1 MNTLHRIYLDQNYEF
16 FFNRNSKEL
25 LRNIYLSSDFSTIC
39 MSLLMFLTEV
49 LIIFVLLVFLFFVD
63 FKLTFLSFITF
74 GTIGYF
80 YVTYFKKKI
89 FDLGSQRQTLDGK
102 INKNT
107 IETYQSIRE
116 IKIYESKT
124 FFKKHLT
131 CLFLTTRK

>member
-80 YVTYFKKKI
+80 YVTYFKRK
-89 FDLGSQRQTLDGK
+89 
-102 INKNT
+102 
-107 IETYQSIRE
+107 
-116 IKIYESKT
+116 
-124 FFKKHLT
+124 
-131 CLFLTTRK
+131 FLI